1 MNRLNECIEGTCSA
15 GKIYRDKMSI
25 KYTKEYQS
33 WTSKNEKHWKY
44 YLAGFWERE
53 GSITVSFKAHETCKT
68 GFYIDPEVSLTQ
80 NVDGIHLLFW
90 AKCYF
95 RNGRVNLKSGT
106 TNVWVYS
113 MTNRQSIVEN
123 FIPFFEKYMLPWT
136 GKRKTFETFKE
147 INIRFERKDHHSL
160 EGSKEIARLAYQMN
174 STKEKGRKYTLPQI
188 LALMDQ
194 SYAIHSYRKAFF
206 LSKGKEGKN

>member
-1 MNRLNECIEGTCSA
+1 
-15 GKIYRDKMSI
+15 
-25 KYTKEYQS
+25 
-33 WTSKNEKHWKY
+33 
-44 YLAGFWERE
+44 
-53 GSITVSFKAHETCKT
+53 
-68 GFYIDPEVSLTQ
+68 
-80 NVDGIHLLFW
+80 
-90 AKCYF
+90 
-95 RNGRVNLKSGT
+95 
-106 TNVWVYS
+106 

-136 GKRKTFETFKE
+136 GKRQTFETFKE

-174 STKEKGRKYTLPQI
+174 STKGKERKYTLPQI

-206 LSKGKEGKN
+206 LPKGSALKGQKPQEGKN